1 MQVPLEVNSL
11 DQGHAYLLDA
21 GKVLY
26 IWQGM
31 QSTLNARSKARW
43 EGLAG
48 CMHVFEAEAS
58 QLTVA

>member
-48 CMHVFEAEAS
+48 GCLHACV
-58 QLTVA
+58 